1 MSFEPVPR
9 RDAADRPRHDLA
21 NLQDE
26 LRRIERRV
34 EERVVGSDRAAF
46 RNGSDSYDAASMAVV
61 RLHGVLERR
70 EYAFLLDAVTDT
82 EVRAISMIRNTVSHG
97 GYRPMDD
104 ESFWETATL
113 QLPELVLRLIVRA
126 GAEPGA
132 SGR

>member
-26 LRRIERRV
+26 LRRIERRL
-34 EERVVGSDRAAF
+34 EERVVGGDRAVF
-46 RNGSDSYDAASMAVV
+46 LDGSDSYDAASMAVV

-70 EYAFLLDAVTDT
+70 EYAFLLDAVSDT
-82 EVRAISMIRNTVSHG
+82 EMRAISTIRNTVSHG
-97 GYRPMDD
+97 GYRSMDD

-113 QLPELVLRLIVRA
+113 QLPDLVLRLIARA
-126 GAEPGA
+126 DAEPGA